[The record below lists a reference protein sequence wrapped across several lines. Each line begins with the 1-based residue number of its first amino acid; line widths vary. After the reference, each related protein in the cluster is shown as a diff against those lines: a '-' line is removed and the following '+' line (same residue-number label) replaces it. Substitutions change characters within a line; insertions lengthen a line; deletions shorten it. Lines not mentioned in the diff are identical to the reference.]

1 MSVKSGPVEEIPAE
15 TVRVARAAF
24 PTASRA
30 MQLRD
35 QLGTI
40 YTDARFAA
48 LFAVRGRPTEA
59 PWRLA
64 LVTVLQFAEGL
75 SDRQAAEAVRGRI
88 DWKYALGMALA
99 DPGFHYSVLCE
110 FRARLLGGGLEQVL
124 LEELLAACRAQ
135 GLLRRRGRQRTDST
149 HVLGALRLLNRLEQV
164 AETMRAALDALA
176 VAAPDW
182 LRAHAP
188 PEWFERYGRRV
199 EEYRLPQGRE
209 AREAL
214 ARQVGE
220 DGLRLLTDVF
230 DATAPLAL
238 RALPAVEIL
247 RRTWVQRYLVWEGQ
261 VRLREPKD
269 QPPVATQ
276 IVSPYENEARFA
288 TKRSVSWVGYKV
300 HLTETCDDD
309 LPHLV
314 TDVGTTVA
322 PAQDVD
328 QLVPIQ
334 ERLVARA
341 LPPAAHLVDTGYV
354 RTSNLITS
362 QQMHQIDL
370 IGPMYE
376 DRAWQAKDPTAFDLA
391 QFQIDWEAQV
401 VTCPNGQ
408 RSTGWRPWR
417 ATAHRTQIHVQFAP
431 AACRACPVRVRC
443 TRAKTGPRHLT
454 LQPRPE
460 HDALLAARQRQTT
473 AAFRAQYAARAGIE
487 GTLSQGVRAFGL
499 RHCRYRGLAKT
510 HLQQVASATALNV
523 SRLADWWD
531 GHRPV
536 KRKRSAFAALASP
549 VPQLTQATP

>member
-1 MSVKSGPVEEIPAE
+1 
-15 TVRVARAAF
+15 
-24 PTASRA
+24 

-35 QLGTI
+35 QLGTV
-40 YTDARFAA
+40 YADARFAA
-48 LFAVRGRPTEA
+48 LFAVRGRPAEA

-75 SDRQAAEAVRGRI
+75 SDRQAADAVRGRL
-88 DWKYALGMALA
+88 DWKYALGLALD

-110 FRARLLGGGLEQVL
+110 FRARLLGGGLEHLL

-135 GLLRRRGRQRTDST
+135 ALLRRRGRQRTDST

-164 AETMRAALDALA
+164 AETVRAALEALA

-182 LRAHAP
+182 LRARAP
-188 PEWFERYGRRV
+188 ADWYERYGRRV
-199 EEYRLPQGRE
+199 EDYRLPQGQE
-209 AREAL
+209 ARAAF

-220 DGLRLLTDVF
+220 DGLRLLTAVF
-230 DATAPLAL
+230 APEAPPAL

-247 RRTWVQRYLVWEGQ
+247 RRTWVQRYLVRDGQ

-269 QPPVATQ
+269 QPPAAAQ
-276 IVSPYENEARFA
+276 IASPYEDEARFA
-288 TKRSVSWVGYKV
+288 TKRSLSWVGYRV

-328 QLVPIQ
+328 QLGPIQ
-334 ERLVARA
+334 ARLAARDL
-341 LPPAAHLVDTGYV
+341 LPAEHVVDTGYV
-354 RTSNLITS
+354 RAGNLVTSSAGAPDRPHRPGVRRPRVAS
-362 QQMHQIDL
+362 QRPRRLRPH
-370 IGPMYE
+370 PVP
-376 DRAWQAKDPTAFDLA
+376 DRLGGADRHLPQRAAQHRLGAVASHRPPDPD
-391 QFQIDWEAQV
+391 
-401 VTCPNGQ
+401 P
-408 RSTGWRPWR
+408 R
-417 ATAHRTQIHVQFAP
+417 
-431 AACRACPVRVRC
+431 PVRAR
-443 TRAKTGPRHLT
+443 RLPRL
-454 LQPRPE
+454 PRPGALHPGQERPAPPDLLAPVAE
-460 HDALLAARQRQTT
+460 HDALLAARHRQTT

-499 RHCRYRGLAKT
+499 RRCRYRGLAKA
-510 HLQQVASATALNV
+510 HLQQIATAAALNV

-536 KRKRSAFAALASP
+536 KRGRSAFAALAC
-549 VPQLTQATP
+549 LN